1 MRIVATITA
10 ELRETRS
17 LCETP
22 LVLSGGSR
30 GQSAANASPE
40 FLAVEEVLLALE
52 DGRRNDANA
61 SQNCESLVADH
72 TS

>member
-1 MRIVATITA
+1 MATRAATQG
-10 ELRETRS
+10 ELMFVVLRG

-40 FLAVEEVLLALE
+40 FLAVEEVLLAFE

-61 SQNCESLVADH
+61 S
-72 TS
+72 